1 MRKDTD
7 KNINLQNNKDRDRF
21 YKKMSKEQIILF
33 NSIKDYIFTYCES
46 VSGTGK
52 SITSIAAM
60 LDLLANGI
68 INKIIYIQKA
78 SDRYLCHGYLPGTTE
93 EKTREL
99 WTPFYDAM
107 LTLGYSEETIERMIG
122 FDMIILTTDSSLRG
136 VNFEKS
142 GVIIDEAQNCNT
154 ETLKLIFTRCHD
166 DCHVVMLGDSL
177 QKDNKGNKN
186 TDFIDYGNYLS
197 NSNIGNKCV
206 LTKNF
211 RGKFSQLAEE
221 YVR

>member
-1 MRKDTD
+1 MRKDND
-7 KNINLQNNKDRDRF
+7 KNIKLQNNKDRDRF
-21 YKKMSKEQIILF
+21 YKKMSDEQIILF
-33 NSIKDYIFTYCES
+33 NSIKEYIFTYCES
-46 VSGTGK
+46 VAGTGK
-52 SITSIAAM
+52 SSVSIASM
-60 LDLLANGI
+60 LDLLANGD

-107 LTLGYSEETIERMIG
+107 ITLGYSEEIVDKMIS
-122 FDMIILTTDSSLRG
+122 FNMIILTTDSSLRG
-136 VNFEKS
+136 VNFEKA

-154 ETLKLIFTRCHD
+154 ETLKLILTRCHD
-166 DCHVVMLGDSL
+166 DCHIVMLGDSL

-186 TDFIDYGNYLS
+186 TDFIDYGNYLTDS
-197 NSNIGNKCV
+197 SIGNKCE

-221 YVR
+221 YKR

>member
-1 MRKDTD
+1 MRKDND
-7 KNINLQNNKDRDRF
+7 KNIKLQNNKDRDRF
-21 YKKMSKEQIILF
+21 YKKMSEEQVILF

-46 VSGTGK
+46 VAGTGK
-52 SITSIAAM
+52 SSVSVAAM
-60 LDLLANGI
+60 LDLLANDN

-107 LTLGYSEETIERMIG
+107 LTLGYSEDTVDKMIS
-122 FDMIILTTDSSLRG
+122 FNMVILTTDSSLRG
-136 VNFEKS
+136 INFEKA

-186 TDFIDYGNYLS
+186 TDFIDYGNYLCN
-197 NSNIGNKCV
+197 NSIGNKCE

-221 YVR
+221 YKR